1 MLNSAIFA
9 ARGAKLYAEDKTM
22 SEQKKIAMMPFYV
35 HEITV
40 TRFETIIK
48 RLTWAC
54 IAGWI
59 ITALSV
65 AAAIIW

>member
-1 MLNSAIFA
+1 
-9 ARGAKLYAEDKTM
+9 M
-22 SEQKKIAMMPFYV
+22 SEQEKDLAMVPFAIFDI
-35 HEITV
+35 ELN
-40 TRFETIIK
+40 RAETIIK

-65 AAAIIW
+65 VAAIIW

>member
-1 MLNSAIFA
+1 
-9 ARGAKLYAEDKTM
+9 M
-22 SEQKKIAMMPFYV
+22 SEQKEIAMMPFYV

-40 TRFETIIK
+40 TRFETIVK

-59 ITALSV
+59 ITAMAV